1 MQMGNKVNCGNRNVD
16 FVVFCGSISTMEKKL
31 TPLMKQY
38 FEIREKYPES
48 ILLFQVG
55 DFYELFFEDAKKAS
69 AFLAITLTKRGK
81 HNGENIPLCGVP
93 VHAINHYIVK
103 LVKGGFKVALC
114 EQMTKP
120 QLAAG
125 GVTPRKVVE
134 RAVTKVFT
142 PGTLTDEQMLDNKS
156 ASYLLSVFPDKEKW
170 GMVFVE
176 ILTAQLFATSIEPES
191 YRMLES
197 ELIRFSPDEI
207 ILDNLL
213 IDNKIKKYFLQ
224 NGYVV
229 SEVAQES
236 QEAAAG
242 WTEKNFSDA
251 MLQRLQKNLA
261 IQNSLYSLYWYLEK
275 NQQSALSQ
283 FHSIQFYQPDDYLIL
298 DASTQKNLEI
308 IKNAQGGGRKNTLF
322 SMLDGAIT
330 PMGSRTIKKWLQRPL
345 VQKQAIMQRQEVVAS
360 LAKNVEAMQRFKE
373 LFEKLS
379 DVERIVG
386 RIALQ
391 RALLPDFI
399 ALKNSLQIVPKI
411 KLLLQ
416 QYLLFYLTEI
426 VQEKLIDFSQLVE
439 LLDCALNDDT
449 TKKYVIKSGFDQE
462 LDRLRTL
469 VENSQQAVLQLEQR
483 EVERTGITSLK
494 IRYNNIAGYYI
505 EVTKANLKNVPENY
519 IQQQTLVNRNRYVTQ
534 ELKDLERDIVKAQSE
549 IDQVEKDVFQRVKKD
564 VFQKLSSLRKCSQ
577 ALAYLDGLFGLSC
590 VAYNNGYA
598 VPVFTD
604 RHDIVIEQGRH
615 PIVERVIEFIP
626 NDTRLTEQESMWL
639 VTGPNM
645 GGKSTYLRQVALL
658 CIMAQMGSLIPAKSA
673 ELPVLDRI
681 FTRIGSGDNL
691 AQGKSTFLVE
701 MEEAAVICSQA
712 TKNSLVILDEVGRGT
727 STYDGMA
734 IAQAIVEHIAV
745 KIRARCLFAT
755 HYHEL
760 TQLSQNFSH
769 IENYHMACKRTQNGV
784 LFLYHI
790 SKGVAP
796 GSFGLEV
803 AKLAQL
809 PDSVVDRAGEVLHGL
824 SSHSG
829 VNNALA
835 NSSTVALEHEIAR
848 LKQELASKNEKLALL
863 EGVNMDNLSPRQAFE
878 LVWKMRE
885 KH

>member
-1 MQMGNKVNCGNRNVD
+1 MD
-16 FVVFCGSISTMEKKL
+16 FMAFCGTISTMNKKL

-38 FEIREKYPES
+38 FDIREKYPDS

-69 AFLAITLTKRGK
+69 EFLAITLTKRGK
-81 HNGENIPLCGVP
+81 HKGDDIPLCGVP

-114 EQMTKP
+114 EQVTKP
-120 QLAAG
+120 QPG
-125 GVTPRKVVE
+125 KVVE

-142 PGTLTDEQMLDNKS
+142 PGTLTDEQMLDNRS

-170 GMVFVE
+170 GLIFAE
-176 ILTAQLFATSIEPES
+176 ILTAQMLATSIEPES

-207 ILDNLL
+207 ILNSDNLH
-213 IDNKIKKYFLQ
+213 IKKYFLQ

-229 SEVAQES
+229 SETSLESEENVAE
-236 QEAAAG
+236 
-242 WTEKNFSDA
+242 WTEKTFGDVTLKQ
-251 MLQRLQKNLA
+251 LQENKS
-261 IQNSLYSLYWYLEK
+261 IQGSLYSLYWYLKK
-275 NQQSALSQ
+275 NQESALTQ
-283 FHSIQFYQPDDYLIL
+283 FRSIQFYQPEDYLIL

-308 IKNAQGGGRKNTLF
+308 IRNAQNGGRKNTLF
-322 SMLDGAIT
+322 SVLDAAVT
-330 PMGSRTIKKWLQRPL
+330 PMGSRMIKKWLQRPL
-345 VQKQAIMQRQEVVAS
+345 VQKQAILQRQEVVSALS
-360 LAKNVEAMQRFKE
+360 KNVEAMQCFKE

-391 RALLPDFI
+391 RALLQDFV
-399 ALKNSLQIVPKI
+399 ALKNSLKIVPQM
-411 KLLLQ
+411 KLILQ
-416 QYLLFYLTEI
+416 QYLLFYVTEI
-426 VQEKLIDFSQLVE
+426 VQEKLIDFSILID

-449 TKKYVIKSGFDQE
+449 TKKHIIKSGFDCE

-483 EVERTGITSLK
+483 EIERTGITSLK

-505 EVTKANLKNVPENY
+505 EITKANVKNVPDDY

-534 ELKDLERDIVKAQSE
+534 ELKDLERDIIRAQNE
-549 IDQVEKDVFQRVKKD
+549 IDFVEKEVFQRVKND
-564 VFQKLSSLRKCSQ
+564 VFQELSSLRRCSQ
-577 ALAYLDGLFGLSC
+577 ALAYLDGLFGLAR
-590 VAYNNGYA
+590 VAYNNGYI
-598 VPVFTD
+598 VPVFTEKP
-604 RHDIVIEQGRH
+604 DIVIEQGRH
-615 PIVERVIEFIP
+615 PIVEGVIEFIP
-626 NDTRLTEQESMWL
+626 NDTHLTEQESMWL

-658 CIMAQMGSLIPAKSA
+658 CIMAQMGSLIPANSA
-673 ELPVLDRI
+673 ELPTLDRI

-701 MEEAAVICSQA
+701 MEETAVICSQA
-712 TKNSLVILDEVGRGT
+712 TENSLVILDEVGRGT
-727 STYDGMA
+727 STFDGMA

-760 TQLSQNFSH
+760 TQLSEHFSN
-769 IENYHMACKRTQNGV
+769 IENYHMACKRAERGV

-790 SKGVAP
+790 LRGVAP

-803 AKLAQL
+803 ARLAQL
-809 PDSVVDRAGEVLHGL
+809 PASVVDRAEEVLGKL
-824 SSHSG
+824 SSQPG
-829 VNNALA
+829 VNNASQDSA
-835 NSSTVALEHEIAR
+835 IALGHEVSR
-848 LKQELASKNEKLALL
+848 LKEELAIKNEQLALL
-863 EGVNMDNLSPRQAFE
+863 EGANLDNLSPRQAFE

-885 KH
+885 KR